1 MRKRIIG
8 PTVPASGS
16 SPKWMDLE
24 EMATIEV
31 TSEAPGFPVE
41 SVFVPGSNNGWRATV
56 AGKQTLRVIVDEPT
70 SVRAI
75 ELHFAE
81 VGWSALRS
89 SGSAGLPWKAVQ
101 RTKS

>member
-1 MRKRIIG
+1 
-8 PTVPASGS
+8 
-16 SPKWMDLE
+16 MDLE

-56 AGKQTLRVIVDEPT
+56 AGKQTLRVIFDEPT

-81 VGWSALRS
+81 VELE
-89 SGSAGLPWKAVQ
+89 
-101 RTKS
+101 RTQEFRLERTSPRGVETVN